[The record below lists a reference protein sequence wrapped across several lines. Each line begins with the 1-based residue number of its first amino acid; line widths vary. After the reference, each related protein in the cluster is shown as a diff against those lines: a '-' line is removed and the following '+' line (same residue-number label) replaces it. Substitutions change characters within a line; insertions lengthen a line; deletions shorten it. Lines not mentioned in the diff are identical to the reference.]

1 MKTLNNM
8 TKALKLVAASPKP
21 ISVSEICTA
30 LDLPRSSASRLM
42 ASLRDS
48 GLIEQ
53 VPRSRQYV
61 AGPLAWELGVQYRPL
76 NFNLDAIAESLA
88 HISLLTGLST
98 WLAVLDKRE
107 IILLRHHQGSTP
119 ILISV
124 RLGQRLPAHTT
135 AMGKA
140 LLSRLSDRTIKEL
153 YDETLPSLTGR
164 SLQTR
169 TELITELDE
178 IRQTRLAYSRQE
190 AFPGIVS
197 VAGAI
202 MGVANDYPIGISMSY
217 QAQQKNAADLDPILE
232 KELRTIGQQFGDD
245 YWAS

>member
-21 ISVSEICTA
+21 IAVSEICTA
-30 LDLPRSSASRLM
+30 LGLPRSSASRLM

-53 VPRSRQYV
+53 VPKSRRYV

-98 WLAVLDKRE
+98 WLAVLDKCE

-153 YDETLPSLTGR
+153 YDETLPGLTGR

-169 TELITELDE
+169 TELIAELNK
-178 IRQTRLAYSRQE
+178 IRRTRLAYSRQE

-232 KELRTIGQQFGDD
+232 NELLAIGQQFGDD
-245 YWAS
+245 YWAT

>member
-1 MKTLNNM
+1 
-8 TKALKLVAASPKP
+8 
-21 ISVSEICTA
+21 
-30 LDLPRSSASRLM
+30 
-42 ASLRDS
+42 
-48 GLIEQ
+48 
-53 VPRSRQYV
+53 
-61 AGPLAWELGVQYRPL
+61 
-76 NFNLDAIAESLA
+76 
-88 HISLLTGLST
+88 
-98 WLAVLDKRE
+98 
-107 IILLRHHQGSTP
+107 
-119 ILISV
+119 
-124 RLGQRLPAHTT
+124 
-135 AMGKA
+135 MGKA